1 MTALALFCGATV
13 AVTMPSDLFVPA
25 ARDTEVWGGFE
36 VHGLAAILSAPLHW
50 TIYALGAWAFWT
62 QRRWAPTA
70 AVAYVFY
77 VALCHLV
84 WSEASP
90 HGRGWPIGLL
100 QAVVMSLVGVAL
112 LRARATLARE
122 TSE

>member
-1 MTALALFCGATV
+1 MTGIAIFCGATV
-13 AVTMPSDLFVPA
+13 AVTMTSDLFVPA

-62 QRRWAPTA
+62 QRRWAPA
-70 AVAYVFY
+70 AAAGYVFY

-90 HGRGWPIGLL
+90 HGRGWAIGLL
-100 QAVVMSLVGVAL
+100 QAVVISLVGVAL
-112 LRARATLARE
+112 LRAGATRARE
-122 TSE
+122 TSA